1 MEDFVPQYHLRAI
14 LKKYWGY
21 EHFRPLQEEIIAS
34 VYEGHDTLGLLPTGG
49 GKSITY
55 QVAGLA
61 RGGLTLVITPLI
73 ALMEDQLANLRA
85 RDIRATAIHSGLWNV
100 EIARRFDGVE
110 CGAYSF
116 LYISPERLAMPSFLD
131 AVAHWGVRLVAV
143 DEAHCISQWG
153 HDFRPQYR
161 NIAKIRELLYD
172 VPFLAVTATA
182 TSRVLQDIVENLT
195 LRSPRRFCATFQ
207 REGLQYAVRESAN
220 QEERLL
226 RTLSL
231 TDGAAIV
238 YVRQR
243 QRTQQIAHLL
253 NEKGIKATFY
263 HAALS
268 PEVRKKRQEAWMA
281 GEQRVMVATNA
292 FGMGI
297 DKPDVRLV
305 CHLGLPTSL
314 EEYYQEAGRGGRD
327 GKGALA
333 FLLYE
338 AGEIAVKKRQLAEQR
353 ITPQYLRAFYAAL
366 RLYCDGKVH
375 LPPNNAVYFDLED
388 FLTTQHPYHLRAM
401 AWLRLL
407 ENSGYIYIAQPTH
420 PVWLFRLRVPRRE
433 IEELRERS
441 VAADHLFQLL
451 LGQVAEQGYY
461 SLSESRLERAFYRQ
475 KIAWRDLVTELA
487 KRGYIHYVVLKQGV
501 GTLSFLSEDDALET
515 FDFSYWKKIQ
525 RWTEERY
532 AAMVDYA
539 THHSGCRELLLR
551 RYFGETLHLH
561 TDACHRC
568 DLCLLNEE
576 KEA

>member
-1 MEDFVPQYHLRAI
+1 MEEFVPQYHLREI

-73 ALMEDQLANLRA
+73 ALMEDQLANLSA
-85 RDIRATAIHSGLWNV
+85 RGIRATAIHSGLWNV
-100 EIARRFDGVE
+100 EIARRFDGVLS
-110 CGAYSF
+110 GAYSF
-116 LYISPERLAMPSFLD
+116 LYLSPERLAMPSFLD

-161 NIAKIRELLYD
+161 NIDKVRELLYD

-182 TSRVLQDIVENLT
+182 TSRVLQDIVESLT

-220 QEERLL
+220 QEKNLL
-226 RTLSL
+226 QAFSQVN
-231 TDGAAIV
+231 GAGIV

-243 QRTQQIAHLL
+243 QRTQEIANLL

-353 ITPQYLRAFYAAL
+353 ITPQNLRAFYAAL
-366 RLYCDGKVH
+366 RLYCDGMVH
-375 LPPNNAVYFDLED
+375 LPPNNAVYFDFEE
-388 FLTTQHPYHLRAM
+388 FLITQRPYHLRAM

-407 ENSGYIYIAQPTH
+407 ENSGYIYFAQPMR
-420 PVWLFRLRVPRRE
+420 PVWLFALRVSRSE
-433 IEELRERS
+433 IEEVRERS
-441 VAADHLFQLL
+441 EDADRFFQLL

-461 SLSESRLERAFYRQ
+461 SLAESRLERAFYRQ
-475 KIAWRDLVTELA
+475 KIAWRDLVANLA
-487 KRGYIHYVVLKQGV
+487 RRGYIRYVVLKQGV
-501 GTLSFLSEDDALET
+501 GTLSFLSEDDSLED
-515 FDFSYWKKIQ
+515 FDFHYWKKIQ

-532 AAMVDYA
+532 EAMVDYV
-539 THHSGCRELLLR
+539 THHSGCRELILR
-551 RYFGETLHLH
+551 RYFGETLHLQ